1 MDERKTIEKPG
12 ERKKT
17 WNKRMESCN
26 KSSFAVTMGVLLD
39 KSIGRNGRERR
50 GEERRQGERRRKKK
64 VSPTV
69 TNKALHSSRSSC

>member
-50 GEERRQGERRRKKK
+50 GEERRGDREREEEKKK
-64 VSPTV
+64 FRQP
-69 TNKALHSSRSSC
+69 